1 MSGLQERAHDLTA
14 CDVMQVKL
22 THMSM
27 SLKSH
32 GRGQDI
38 LGRALEVLLDR
49 ILDIAVNNPFCSP
62 IVRGIHKAI
71 SGAHLRTEFL
81 NWSFM
86 KRGSRKYISAMG
98 HSQLQ
103 THMVA

>member
-1 MSGLQERAHDLTA
+1 MIRAMSGLQKRAHDLTA

-32 GRGQDI
+32 RRRQEI
-38 LGRALEVLLDR
+38 LGGPVEVLLDR
-49 ILDIAVNNPFCSP
+49 LLDIAVDNLFCSP
-62 IVRGIHKAI
+62 IERGIHKAI
-71 SGAHLRTEFL
+71 PGAHLRTEFL

-86 KRGSRKYISAMG
+86 
-98 HSQLQ
+98 
-103 THMVA
+103 